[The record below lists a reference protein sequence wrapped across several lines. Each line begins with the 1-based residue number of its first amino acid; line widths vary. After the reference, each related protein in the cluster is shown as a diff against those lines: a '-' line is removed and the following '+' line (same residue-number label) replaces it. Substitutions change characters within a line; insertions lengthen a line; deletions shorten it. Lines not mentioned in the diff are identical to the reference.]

1 MATIIDSSKNLC
13 TPLITAPVTL
23 DLIAN
28 IKDIGGR
35 FNVMDV
41 SNVALWIKGS
51 RNNSDTVK
59 IRVKCYRNE
68 KDTDASY
75 PQIQTVNSTFI
86 SMVEEVYD
94 IKGDLAGNINCV
106 FPLGMSALVPFL
118 QIEAYVDTLG
128 GLPAVINEA
137 YISFDRRS

>member
-1 MATIIDSSKNLC
+1 MAQIIDSSKNLC
-13 TPLITAPVTL
+13 TPLIKSPVTL

-28 IKDIGGR
+28 TKDIGGR

-68 KDTDASY
+68 NDTDASY
-75 PQIQTVNSTFI
+75 PQIQTVNSTFV

-118 QIEAYVDTLG
+118 QVEAYVDTLG
-128 GLPAVINEA
+128 GLPAVIDEA

>member
-1 MATIIDSSKNLC
+1 MAQIIDSSKNLC
-13 TPLITAPVTL
+13 TPLIKSPVTL

-68 KDTDASY
+68 NDTDASY
-75 PQIQTVNSTFI
+75 PQIQTVNSTFV

-94 IKGDLAGNINCV
+94 IKGDLSGNINCV

-128 GLPAVINEA
+128 GLPAVIDEA